1 MSTFYNVEYTCAVCG
16 ETHEFRVIGSTNTF
30 GGAPDL
36 DLRPP
41 EMQRSTMSHW
51 IQECPS
57 CGYISSSVD
66 EDTTI
71 NADFLKTP
79 EYLSCDGI
87 NFESALAA
95 RFYKYYKISL
105 HDSKPRDAFFAI
117 LHAAWACDDYQDDVN
132 AAHCRKLSLPLLS
145 ELIDSA
151 TDEKET
157 LSLIQADIM
166 RRAGL
171 FDEVKRRFADTRY
184 SQDLLNQILEFELS
198 RADQHDVD
206 CYTVSDVTGE

>member
-1 MSTFYNVEYTCAVCG
+1 MQLTAKTGPDYLTWKD
-16 ETHEFRVIGSTNTF
+16 FRFGSDSIIVSF
-30 GGAPDL
+30 
-36 DLRPP
+36 R
-41 EMQRSTMSHW
+41 H
-51 IQECPS
+51 
-57 CGYISSSVD
+57 
-66 EDTTI
+66 
-71 NADFLKTP
+71 FK
-79 EYLSCDGI
+79 
-87 NFESALAA
+87 SALAA

-117 LHAAWACDDYQDDVN
+117 LHAAWASDDYQDDAK
-132 AAHCRKLSLPLLS
+132 AAHCRRLSLPLLS

-171 FDEVKRRFADTRY
+171 FDEMKSQYADIRY

-198 RADQHDVD
+198 CAEKHDTG
-206 CYTVSDVTGE
+206 CYTVSDVTGDSSR